1 MSAVLAALV
10 LGQAASPAAA
20 APIIQPVWSKR
31 PDGTIASRHYPKALA
46 EAGGGARAVVECVV
60 GTDGALGSCQ
70 VVEDSRPGLGAG
82 EAALKLMYHFRLSP
96 RDAAGQ
102 PVAGRPIRIPMIL
115 RAPTVHARAEGGW
128 EILQD
133 PYAWESD
140 YPDKAL
146 AAGIAGEAT
155 VECKGHKRARKI
167 ICTVVAETPTG
178 HGFGAA
184 ALALQKR
191 ILVRPL
197 AGGAGTELRMT
208 IVFRPPSAKT
218 GD

>member
-1 MSAVLAALV
+1 MSAVLAALA

-20 APIIQPVWSKR
+20 PIIQPVWAKR
-31 PDGTIASRHYPKALA
+31 PDGAIASRHYPKALA
-46 EAGGGARAVVECVV
+46 EVGGGARAVVECVAA
-60 GTDGALGSCQ
+60 TDGDLGDCR

-155 VECKGHKRARKI
+155 VECKGHKRAKKI

-191 ILVRPL
+191 ILVRPPT
-197 AGGAGTELRMT
+197 GGGTELRMT
-208 IVFRPPSAKT
+208 IVFRPPPAKT